1 MRCSASFTVDGS
13 QLAWYRDRG
22 MKEPQRCE
30 ACRRGGSTS
39 AARKQSGRFSAS
51 MRIPQGRGS
60 KLIGVK
66 GATIQGLCETWGV
79 KIAVRDG
86 GEVMVT
92 GKEDAVKNAMSA
104 CMVAIDMSTS
114 SIDTI

>member
-1 MRCSASFTVDGS
+1 MARYCTNDGGHF
-13 QLAWYRDRG
+13 LLRRECLCPLH
-22 MKEPQRCE
+22 KE
-30 ACRRGGSTS
+30 
-39 AARKQSGRFSAS
+39 
-51 MRIPQGRGS
+51 QGRAG

-79 KIAVRDG
+79 KIAVRDA

-92 GKEDAVKNAMSA
+92 GKEDAVKDAMSA

-114 SIDTI
+114 SIDFI